1 MDALQPKGPPAGYVA
16 PDYSFIEGEL
26 KDSVKAYSQSP
37 IASSKAPGQS
47 ESAMNG
53 GQELPKK
60 FSLGHNY
67 PNPFNPATIIPV
79 SLPKAAHVRVI
90 VYNVIGRQVAI
101 LANREYQAG
110 RYLLRFNGNQLASG
124 VYFIRARLGRKL
136 FTIRMT
142 LIK

>member
-1 MDALQPKGPPAGYVA
+1 
-16 PDYSFIEGEL
+16 
-26 KDSVKAYSQSP
+26 
-37 IASSKAPGQS
+37 
-47 ESAMNG
+47 
-53 GQELPKK
+53 
-60 FSLGHNY
+60 
-67 PNPFNPATIIPV
+67 
-79 SLPKAAHVRVI
+79 VRVI